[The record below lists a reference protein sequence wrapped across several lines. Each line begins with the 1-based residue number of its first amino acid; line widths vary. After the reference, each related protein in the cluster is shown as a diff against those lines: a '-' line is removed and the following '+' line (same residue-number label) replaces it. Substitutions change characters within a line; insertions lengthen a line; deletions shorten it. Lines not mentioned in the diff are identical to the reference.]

1 MIVKSFSGSPT
12 PSNANHYLGQI
23 VRQRHSGTSTETW
36 YSSDGDPKD
45 TQAFLEAKASNSKAL
60 ASKTDN
66 YPIWR

>member
-1 MIVKSFSGSPT
+1 MIVKSFSGHRT

-23 VRQRHSGTSTETW
+23 VRQRHSGTPPLRLGTAQT
-36 YSSDGDPKD
+36 D